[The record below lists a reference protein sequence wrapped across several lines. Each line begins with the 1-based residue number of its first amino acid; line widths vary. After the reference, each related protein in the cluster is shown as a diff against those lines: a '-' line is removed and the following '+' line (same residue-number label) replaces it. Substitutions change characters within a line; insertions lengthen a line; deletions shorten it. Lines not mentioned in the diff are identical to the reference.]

1 MLATLHFANKAKA
14 IIEFDRDDYGNCLWK
29 EHIAEAIKKHY
40 NEIEAFS
47 SKVINVRVH

>member
-1 MLATLHFANKAKA
+1 MLATLHFANKGKA
-14 IIEFDRDDYGNCLWK
+14 IVEVNRDDYSNYLWK

-40 NEIEAFS
+40 NDIEAFS